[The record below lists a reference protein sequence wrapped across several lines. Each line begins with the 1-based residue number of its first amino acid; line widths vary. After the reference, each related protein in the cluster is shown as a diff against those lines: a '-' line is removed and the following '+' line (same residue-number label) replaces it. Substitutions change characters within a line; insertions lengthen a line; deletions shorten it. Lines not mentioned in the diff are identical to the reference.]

1 MANVAQSIPGSDV
14 LLTALVTRPEFKN
27 YGITSNEIKRLLA
40 TVRFLFGQTFAGV
53 LFRPYGV
60 TDANVTVENVRSFFI
75 ALAGPHK
82 PSWEEYKAVVD
93 KGKML
98 NVFLLNKWMNVSGLS
113 QMMLSLAPPQVG
125 ATSSSSSSASSTV
138 SVALAQS
145 HLAEQKLVLLDIL
158 ASEPG
163 LLDGLQVHLLRHIQ
177 MLNGTHTMRSA
188 DPRPASHK
196 EMLHVLTELTIYAVG
211 KIFELN
217 DSAHEEE
224 DALKFGWSYVILMSA
239 EVQQFLSQAER
250 DVDLPSVKTLLDN
263 KKSAYDGRWDTLWPA
278 LLAWKRQHQEIL
290 DRSSI
295 TAEDKPHQMTTLNY
309 VHCIFMF
316 VRMHNRPNA
325 HEQTDAT
332 ALRRVKALLTVFPNQ
347 RSKRKVPSPADG
359 GRGKRPRQEPTAAPT
374 AAQFGISE
382 QELLRRRT
390 QKACYRCGKKGHSHF
405 KCYSK

>member
-125 ATSSSSSSASSTV
+125 ATSSSSSSSSSTV

-163 LLDGLQVHLLRHIQ
+163 LLDGLQVHLLRH
-177 MLNGTHTMRSA
+177 
-188 DPRPASHK
+188 
-196 EMLHVLTELTIYAVG
+196 
-211 KIFELN
+211 
-217 DSAHEEE
+217 
-224 DALKFGWSYVILMSA
+224 MSW
-239 EVQQFLSQAER
+239 R
-250 DVDLPSVKTLLDN
+250 KKTN
-263 KKSAYDGRWDTLWPA
+263 
-278 LLAWKRQHQEIL
+278 
-290 DRSSI
+290 
-295 TAEDKPHQMTTLNY
+295 
-309 VHCIFMF
+309 
-316 VRMHNRPNA
+316 
-325 HEQTDAT
+325 
-332 ALRRVKALLTVFPNQ
+332 
-347 RSKRKVPSPADG
+347 
-359 GRGKRPRQEPTAAPT
+359 
-374 AAQFGISE
+374 
-382 QELLRRRT
+382 
-390 QKACYRCGKKGHSHF
+390 HS
-405 KCYSK
+405 